1 MDKTENS
8 SRADSQPPWA
18 DLTSVGLRLCKE
30 SNTLQNVAH
39 KMCTPHMISTC
50 RKPPSYV
57 PYKGTYV
64 PYEGT
69 FGMPDQGQMLDM
81 WESQTTGSALR
92 LLAPYCSTSYSW
104 SCSWSYSWSYSWTH
118 VLGTKTMTSL
128 ILDPIARD
136 HLYLGIDTGEK
147 DMFLELSRDKIMIV
161 LELS

>member
-1 MDKTENS
+1 MDRNCS
-8 SRADSQPPWA
+8 GPP
-18 DLTSVGLRLCKE
+18 
-30 SNTLQNVAH
+30 NTLRKGCFMLVH
-39 KMCTPHMISTC
+39 ISLQCLPVLSPFWTW
-50 RKPPSYV
+50 RKLPSYV

-69 FGMPDQGQMLDM
+69 FGAPDQGQMLDV

-92 LLAPYCSTSYSW
+92 WLAPHHSISYSL

-128 ILDPIARD
+128 ILDPVARD
-136 HLYLGIDTGEK
+136 HLYLGINTGEK

-161 LELS
+161 FDFL